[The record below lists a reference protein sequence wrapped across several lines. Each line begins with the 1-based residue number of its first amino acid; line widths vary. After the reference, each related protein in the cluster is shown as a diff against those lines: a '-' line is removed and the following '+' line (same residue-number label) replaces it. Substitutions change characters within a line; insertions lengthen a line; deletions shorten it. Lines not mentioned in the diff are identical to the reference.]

1 MPTVA
6 NMRRAICTLTGLLW
20 LLSACQCEQQPS
32 TGVHR
37 VFGLARSHVFAIG
50 GEEAG
55 VQGTAFL
62 VQHRG
67 QRYLL
72 ASYHVVAKLEAPF
85 VQSADEERFGDL
97 PVLAVD
103 REANLVV
110 LDAAGLPRNLP
121 GLRCRTAWAT
131 SQAVF
136 LLGYPAMGWG
146 ASRIN
151 FAAGYISDSF
161 YLAPSLTGRRPL
173 VYIQASTPIN
183 LGHSGSPL
191 LNARAEVLGVITWR
205 YEPSTQIQGGNY
217 AVPIQH
223 ALMLFDR
230 LQRGG
235 PPMELHPSAGQACV
249 ADADCGGLDFC
260 LDGKCA
266 PLRRPGH
273 HCRIDEDCFL
283 PHVCHRERCTPPSD
297 KGQACTSDYL
307 CRPPLACILGT
318 CRQAG
323 LIGDACAIDSDCGW
337 PMICQAGT
345 CRRGTERA
353 PDRQQACPA
362 PQR

>member
-1 MPTVA
+1 MTT
-6 NMRRAICTLTGLLW
+6 RAHPLIW
-20 LLSACQCEQQPS
+20 LLAALAVAAGPACRCDHQPA
-32 TGVHR
+32 TGAHP
-37 VFGLARSHVFAIG
+37 VFARASSHVFAIG

-85 VQSADEERFGDL
+85 VQSDDEQRFGDL

-103 REANLVV
+103 READIVV
-110 LDAAGLPRNLP
+110 LDASGLPRHLP

-136 LLGYPAMGWG
+136 VLGYPAMGWG

-151 FAAGYISDSF
+151 FEAGYISDSA
-161 YLAPSLTGRRPL
+161 YLAPSLTSRRPL

-191 LNARAEVLGVITWR
+191 LNARAEVLGVIAWR
-205 YEPSTQIQGGNY
+205 YEPSTAIQGGNY

-223 ALMLFDR
+223 ALVLIDR
-230 LQRGG
+230 LQHGG
-235 PPMELHPSAGQACV
+235 PPMPLHPTAGRTCI

-260 LDGKCA
+260 LDGTCG
-266 PLRRPGH
+266 PLHRPGQR
-273 HCRIDEDCFL
+273 CRIDEDCYL
-283 PHVCHRERCTPPSD
+283 PHVCHQQRCTPPRD
-297 KGQACTSDYL
+297 KDQACSGDYL
-307 CRPPLACILGT
+307 CKPPLGCILGT
-318 CRQAG
+318 CRPVG
-323 LIGDACAIDSDCGW
+323 LAGDACALDSDCTW
-337 PMICQAGT
+337 PMVCDAGT
-345 CRRGTERA
+345 CQRGTERP
-353 PDRQQACPA
+353 PDRQAACPA